1 MSEGPSTQ
9 LDLEK
14 GLTRSANEPSS
25 PEAVHKLKVDMQD
38 SGFEFESPTPEKPE
52 SRRTGVAVS
61 SLARN
66 LLAERYKDRL
76 AGQLLEDDEDETDDE
91 EYDVSGTRPEDTPI
105 ELLERR
111 VTVHFHLMHSSS
123 AWQHKILLNLFNRM
137 ESSIRLLRLRKKM
150 TTFKNIATQVEVLT
164 KRKFLYNHLAQM
176 KHLFPEAIQIKR
188 ILLHDEK
195 SLCMYP
201 DMEITLVMDV
211 VECKSPDQ
219 SPSMAICEAFYSK
232 LLGFLD
238 AHDKDKDI
246 PEAILPEPFNSRPE
260 ENLYLGA
267 LYKGHSAESPLQIS
281 TEDGVSNASHFPHS
295 FQKLISQ
302 KIIADGTEKTQLL
315 SDPAELRSMSVLDTE
330 GPNTSPKKQDKHVPD
345 PVKSEISAT
354 PNRHLISCCQEST
367 PKQGTSDSP
376 LMTGTPAMQTPKRP
390 LPTPLEKLET
400 TCGHISE
407 PRSASSARR
416 TLMMQSP
423 LKLDGNPGQDVNTAN
438 LELSAKKGLFSQGT
452 STSTNLLEE
461 NDSVYFTGE
470 DKTNQGGPAETQEKL
485 ASLRA
490 TFDIVC
496 DFSRSTKNPVITKQ
510 ELFHYILAN
519 NLEIEE
525 TGCVDCVFLVLLY
538 HLTGEIEEQ
547 LHILEDLA
555 PDWISKKVQGGEILY
570 RQGLVTI

>member
-14 GLTRSANEPSS
+14 GLTRSGNEPSS
-25 PEAVHKLKVDMQD
+25 PEAVQKLKADMED
-38 SGFEFESPTPEKPE
+38 SGCEFESPTPEKPE

-76 AGQLLEDDEDETDDE
+76 AGQLLEDDEDATDDE

-105 ELLERR
+105 ELLER
-111 VTVHFHLMHSSS
+111 
-123 AWQHKILLNLFNRM
+123 HKILLNLFNRM

-164 KRKFLYNHLAQM
+164 KRKFLYSHLAQM

-267 LYKGHSAESPLQIS
+267 LYNGHSAESPLQIS

-345 PVKSEISAT
+345 PVKYEISAT
-354 PNRHLISCCQEST
+354 PNRHLITCCQEST

-390 LPTPLEKLET
+390 LPTPLEKIET

-423 LKLDGNPGQDVNTAN
+423 LKLEGNPGQDVNTAK

-470 DKTNQGGPAETQEKL
+470 DKTNQDGPAETQEKL

-490 TFDIVC
+490 TFDMVC
-496 DFSRSTKNPVITKQ
+496 DFSRSTKNPLITKQ

-525 TGCVDCVFLVLLY
+525 
-538 HLTGEIEEQ
+538 TGEIEEQ

-555 PDWISKKVQGGEILY
+555 PDWISKKY
-570 RQGLVTI
+570 